1 MKDRIKH
8 IEKIIERIITRLR
21 DGEMVVLLIVHHN
34 DLDGEAANIVI
45 NHLMKTT
52 FSHQYPNL
60 KIINI
65 SCYKDANEIIDIL
78 DMNKNCM
85 IGEGLNITDIL
96 IYDLSISKEVAEE
109 LENREELKSIVM
121 IDHHKSAMEH
131 AIKPWQLVIAHDET
145 SFIRARSASE
155 LTFHY
160 YISKLFNIYNNDT
173 YEYCVQFLSLVS
185 LYDTYAWNNE
195 IFNKG
200 YMDFVSNNDLF
211 GKIITDEV
219 NESIYNI
226 KGIAGI
232 SDCANK
238 LNVFFKSVP
247 IDKFTEHVEK
257 WMYRQCAL
265 IDEKVDLIYDIGNQ
279 NIEKII
285 DTVRDNYRI
294 FSVKMPKRNI
304 SILTCFTSIY
314 QSEIGKFFYDKFNDI
329 DVILMID
336 MNNHSISMR
345 TNKKDI
351 DLSKIAKRLN
361 GGGHPKAA
369 GFPFDPSIV
378 INEENI
384 ITLIENVDIK

>member
-8 IEKIIERIITRLR
+8 IEKIIEGIIARLR

-60 KIINI
+60 KIKSIT
-65 SCYKDANEIIDIL
+65 CKKDANEIIDIL
-78 DMNKNCM
+78 DMNKKCM
-85 IGEGLNITDIL
+85 IGEGLIITDIL
-96 IYDLSISKEVAEE
+96 IYDLSISEEVAEE

-145 SFIRARSASE
+145 SFIRACSASE

-185 LYDTYAWNNE
+185 IYDTYAWNNDN
-195 IFNKG
+195 FNKG
-200 YMDFVSNNDLF
+200 YMEFVSNNDIF
-211 GKIITDEV
+211 GKVITDED
-219 NESIYNI
+219 NEEIYKT

-238 LNVFFKSVP
+238 LNIFFKSVTL
-247 IDKFTEHVEK
+247 DKFTEHVER
-257 WMYRQCAL
+257 WMHSLNLL
-265 IDEKVDLIYDIGNQ
+265 IDDKVNLVYDIGNQ
-279 NIEKII
+279 NIEKVI
-285 DTVRDNYRI
+285 DTIRDNYRLFKI
-294 FSVKMPKRNI
+294 YRNGETLLA
-304 SILTCFTSIY
+304 LTCFTSIY
-314 QSEIGKFFYDKFNDI
+314 QSEIGKFFYEKYNDI
-329 DVILMID
+329 DIVFMID
-336 MNNHSISMR
+336 MNRQSVSMR
-345 TNKKDI
+345 TKKDNI
-351 DLSKIAKRLN
+351 DLSAIAKSLN

-369 GFPFDPSIV
+369 GFPFDPNLV
-378 INEENI
+378 FTVENI
-384 ITLIENVDIK
+384 LELLGTIIQ